1 MEENIAKAV
10 LAVLE
15 NVYEKSP
22 WTLEQIISDLSQE
35 TTEYFYYYSEG
46 QLVGFLSI
54 QQLIGE
60 VEITNIAVRK
70 SHQGLGIADKLMKT
84 LADREETM
92 FLEVRESN
100 HKAQT
105 LYTKYGFE
113 CVGNRKNYYHDPIED
128 AIIMRREG
136 YDR

>member
-1 MEENIAKAV
+1 MEENIARAV
-10 LAVLE
+10 LTVLE
-15 NVYEKSP
+15 DVYDKSP
-22 WTLEQIISDLSQE
+22 WSLEQIVSDLSQE
-35 TTEYFYYYSEG
+35 TTEYFYDYSEG

-60 VEITNIAVRK
+60 VEITNIAVKK
-70 SHQGLGIADKLMKT
+70 SHQGMGVADKLMRYLT
-84 LADREETM
+84 DREEAL

-100 HKAQT
+100 HKAQK
-105 LYTKYGFE
+105 LYLKHGFD